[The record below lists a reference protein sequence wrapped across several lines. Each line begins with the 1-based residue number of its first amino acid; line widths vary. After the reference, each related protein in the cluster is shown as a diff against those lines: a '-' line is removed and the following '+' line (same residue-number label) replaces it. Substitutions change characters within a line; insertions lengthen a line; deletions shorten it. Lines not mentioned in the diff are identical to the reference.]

1 MATVRRTKQA
11 PAKGKDKPEVYRKP
25 LTAAVKSVLTLER
38 LAWGG
43 KGVARAEDGRLILLS
58 APLALFPGEQVEAD
72 VRWKPRHGEGEV
84 KAWLRKDARRVRAA
98 CPVAGVCGGCE
109 LWEAGSHVAELKRS
123 MVADLLGRQLPNA
136 PEWRWLEAPEDA
148 RRHRIQLHWTGTDL
162 GFHRRNSHS
171 LVPVTAC
178 PIAAPALSQAIPRLQ
193 EALEGRALPTR
204 PQRWE
209 LATGTPAGEVY
220 AQDEQGKTWHL
231 EPDGWHAFQGGVPH
245 RLGEHKLSHRP
256 GGFFQVCPPWAW
268 KAFGEILGAWELPSG
283 TLYDLYGGVGFFT
296 ALLGGR
302 MKRSVLV
309 EFDAPA
315 VEWAVRNLDG
325 TGADCVAA
333 DAAEWMVEGL
343 GEKGDLILLD
353 PPRTGLA
360 PEMTAKLLGAG
371 ASDLVLVGCDGA
383 AFCRDV
389 KRLEESW
396 TLKGLAVADLF
407 PMTSHVECV
416 AHFQR

>member
-1 MATVRRTKQA
+1 MQPPV
-11 PAKGKDKPEVYRKP
+11 KGKGPKEVYRKP
-25 LTAAVKSVLTLER
+25 QTPVTKTTLTIER

-43 KGVARAEDGRLILLS
+43 KGVARAEDGKLILLS

-84 KAWLRKDARRVRAA
+84 TRWVRRDPRRAKAG

-109 LWEAGSHVAELKRS
+109 LWEGGAQVPALKKA
-123 MVADLLGRQLPNA
+123 MVADLLGRQLPDA
-136 PEWRWLEAPEDA
+136 PVWRWLEAPEDA
-148 RRHRIQLHWTGTDL
+148 RRHRIQLHWTGHDL

-171 LVPVTAC
+171 LVPVKAC
-178 PIAAPALSQAIPRLQ
+178 PVAAPALSAALPRLQ
-193 EALEGRALPTR
+193 EALEAHILPSR

-209 LATGTPAGEVY
+209 LATGTPAGDVY
-220 AQDEQGKTWHL
+220 AQDEGGRTWNL
-231 EPDGWHAFQGGVPH
+231 EPDGWHPYQGGITH
-245 RLGEHKLSHRP
+245 RFGEVRLSHRP

-268 KAFGEILGAWELPSG
+268 RAFGEILGGWELPSG
-283 TLYDLYGGVGFFT
+283 TLYDLYGGVGFFS
-296 ALLGGR
+296 ALLAPKVKG
-302 MKRSVLV
+302 SVLV

-315 VEWAVRNLDG
+315 VAWAVKNLPG
-325 TGADCVAA
+325 TECVAA
-333 DAAEWMVEGL
+333 DAAEWLAEGL
-343 GEKGDLILLD
+343 GEPGDLILLD

-360 PEMTAKLLGAG
+360 PELCEKLKTVG

-389 KRLEESW
+389 NRLAPAW
-396 TLKGLAVADLF
+396 ALAGLAVADLF

-416 AHFQR
+416 AWLKKA